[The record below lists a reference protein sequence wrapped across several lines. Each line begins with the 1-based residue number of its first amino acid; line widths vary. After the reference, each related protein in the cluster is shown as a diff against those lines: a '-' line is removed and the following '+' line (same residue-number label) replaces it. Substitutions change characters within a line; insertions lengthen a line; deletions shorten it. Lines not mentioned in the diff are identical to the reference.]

1 MLGTT
6 FRAFNSGGLGEAQE
20 CAFLTSSQVTPVT
33 SLLPA
38 QAPNFENCCCRG
50 ILILL
55 FPIFLLHK
63 LPRWAQEVL
72 DHLCDPWGPH
82 LNSQADFFK
91 MRIYSWVL
99 DVTPAGKRVALG
111 STQPAWMGWGSA
123 QQTLSTWAA
132 KELSLP
138 SLTLPF
144 YPGHL
149 K

>member
-99 DVTPAGKRVALG
+99 DVTPAGKGWHLAPHSL
-111 STQPAWMGWGSA
+111 PGWGEA
-123 QQTLSTWAA
+123 VLNRPCLPGQQRSSPYPALHF
-132 KELSLP
+132 
-138 SLTLPF
+138 PF
-144 YPGHL
+144 IQDI
-149 K
+149 